1 MNTYDEIIQLA
12 LERGFYFPSSELY
25 SDANAG
31 FWEYGPN
38 GVRMKN
44 KFLDL
49 WRRELV
55 RRDSMLE
62 IDGTQIMSKNVFMA
76 SGHLQNF
83 SDPVVKCTKCK
94 SSFRADKL
102 IQDKAKIDVPER
114 LQNEKVDKL
123 IMKHNIK

>member
-44 KFLDL
+44 KLLEL
-49 WRRELV
+49 WR
-55 RRDSMLE
+55 
-62 IDGTQIMSKNVFMA
+62 
-76 SGHLQNF
+76 
-83 SDPVVKCTKCK
+83 
-94 SSFRADKL
+94 
-102 IQDKAKIDVPER
+102 
-114 LQNEKVDKL
+114 
-123 IMKHNIK
+123 